1 MSGSHGDLFR
11 EIGKLVLAAHAGQ
24 SIDLAAKS
32 EELAERYGNLDMPAE
47 LIAKAIARSLS
58 AISVSMAIISERHAA
73 TGSYGANG
81 NGHANGNGS
90 DDAEH
95 VAINGNGHSNGHSN
109 GANGHGAN
117 GHAANGKGHEGA
129 NGNGH
134 ANGDGEP
141 HTNGVGASHDDEAD
155 DQSAE
160 DQAQAAS
167 ELFTDLPHGDEVDDQ
182 GDVQSAENQAQ
193 AASELFPSGLRL
205 SVLS

>member
-32 EELAERYGNLDMPAE
+32 EELAERYGNLHMPAE

-58 AISVSMAIISERHAA
+58 AISVSMAIISERHATA
-73 TGSYGANG
+73 GLNGTNG

-90 DDAEH
+90 GEGEH
-95 VAINGNGHSNGHSN
+95 AAINGNGHSNGHGTN
-109 GANGHGAN
+109 GNGVYGHGAN
-117 GHAANGKGHEGA
+117 S
-129 NGNGH
+129 NGH
-134 ANGDGEP
+134 ANGDSEM
-141 HTNGVGASHDDEAD
+141 HANGGDASH
-155 DQSAE
+155 
-160 DQAQAAS
+160 
-167 ELFTDLPHGDEVDDQ
+167 GDKADDQ